1 MRVIICRHTST
12 SSSGRSQ
19 RQASN
24 RELGFYLLCRTRR
37 EQQIAPDQVKHKARR
52 NERNQR
58 EQTGVGTFEEW
69 IMRSGPSFESF
80 EPILHRNGE
89 AGEEDAGKR
98 AAAAVA
104 GGVVDAVA
112 LVASRAALAVRQ
124 SGPA

>member
-37 EQQIAPDQVKHKARR
+37 EQQIAPDQVKQKAKR

-58 EQTGVGTFEEW
+58 EQIGVGTFEEW
-69 IMRSGPSFESF
+69 IMRRCPSFESF

-89 AGEEDAGKR
+89 EGEEDAGKR
-98 AAAAVA
+98 AAGDVA
-104 GGVVDAVA
+104 GGKEDAVA
-112 LVASRAALAVRQ
+112 LVSFRDEVVFGQRR
-124 SGPA
+124 